1 MTVIN
6 DSENPTPL
14 VVLRLLLRHRGSEN
28 PSELAHLPLPHPC
41 VPTPPRF
48 VVLDKE
54 F

>member
-1 MTVIN
+1 MIN

-28 PSELAHLPLPHPC
+28 PSELAHLPLPP
-41 VPTPPRF
+41 PPPRF